1 MSIIPLPL
9 TSASSQTSTPRSS
22 HLSRKRGSED
32 GGEMGAGG
40 NAVDVRCDVRGRGTV
55 GDAVG

>member
-1 MSIIPLPL
+1 MPLPL

-32 GGEMGAGG
+32 NGEMGACG
-40 NAVDVRCDVRGRGTV
+40 NAVGVRCDVRGRGTA
-55 GDAVG
+55 GDAAG